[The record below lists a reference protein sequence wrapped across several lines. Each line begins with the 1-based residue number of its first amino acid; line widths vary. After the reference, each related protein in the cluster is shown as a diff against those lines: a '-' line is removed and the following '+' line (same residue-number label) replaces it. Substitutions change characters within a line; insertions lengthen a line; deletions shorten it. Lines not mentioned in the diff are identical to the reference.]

1 MQRRLI
7 TVIIFALVAAFAS
20 STILYRVISAKS
32 AQASN
37 SSATPI
43 YVAAHDLSAG
53 AMIGASDLRMAKWPG
68 PVNAQWLSR
77 REDLIG
83 RVLVVPINSGEPL
96 PDNRL
101 APKGAGAGF
110 ASGIPSGMR
119 VVPVHVDE
127 LTGLSRLIMAG
138 MHVDVLST
146 ESAGGAKVATRTI
159 LQNVK
164 VLSID
169 QSAERN
175 AKDKSSGAQSA
186 NLLVTP
192 HQAEVLSQAIA
203 QNRIQL
209 VLRNPL
215 DDSNI
220 VDAVVQEPKPAP
232 PVSHKVREV
241 TLPEKKVEAAA
252 APPPPPPLPT
262 IEIVHGSKRTVT
274 VVAAGV
280 VQNPSPS
287 QGISPEVTR

>member
-7 TVIIFALVAAFAS
+7 TVILFALAAAFAS

-37 SSATPI
+37 SSTTQI
-43 YVAAHDLSAG
+43 YVAAHDLNAG
-53 AMIGASDLRMAKWPG
+53 ALIGATDLRVAKWPG
-68 PVNAQWLSR
+68 SVSAQWVSR

-83 RVLVVPINSGEPL
+83 RALLVAINNGEPF

-101 APKGAGAGF
+101 AAKGAGVGF
-110 ASGIPSGMR
+110 ASGIPPGMR
-119 VVPVHVDE
+119 IVPVHVDE

-146 ESAGGAKVATRTI
+146 ESAGGSKAATRTI

-169 QSAERN
+169 QAAERN
-175 AKDKSSGAQSA
+175 AKDKSAGAQSA

-220 VDAVVQEPKPAP
+220 VEAVVQEPKPAA
-232 PVSHKVREV
+232 PVKQKVREV
-241 TLPEKKVEAAA
+241 PPLEKKIEVAV
-252 APPPPPPLPT
+252 APPAPLPT
-262 IEIVHGSKRTVT
+262 IEIVHGTKRTVT
-274 VVAAGV
+274 VVAAAA
-280 VQNPSPS
+280 QTPSPS
-287 QGISPEVTR
+287 QGASQEVTR

>member
-7 TVIIFALVAAFAS
+7 TVILFALVAAFAS
-20 STILYRVISAKS
+20 SMILYRVISAKS

-37 SSATPI
+37 PSATEI

-53 AMIGASDLRMAKWPG
+53 ALIGPADLRVEKWPG
-68 PVNAQWLSR
+68 SVSAQWVSR

-83 RVLVVPINSGEPL
+83 RPLLVAINSGEPF

-101 APKGAGAGF
+101 AAKGAGVGF
-110 ASGIPSGMR
+110 ASGIPPGMR

-127 LTGLSRLIMAG
+127 LSGLSRLIMTG

-169 QSAERN
+169 QAAQRN
-175 AKDKSSGAQSA
+175 AKDKSAGAQSA

-192 HQAEVLSQAIA
+192 HQAEILSQAIA

-220 VDAVVQEPKPAP
+220 VETVEPAPKPAP
-232 PVSHKVREV
+232 PVRKVREAPP
-241 TLPEKKVEAAA
+241 PEKKVEVAV
-252 APPPPPPLPT
+252 APPPPPPAPLPT

-274 VVAAGV
+274 VVSATAPTSV
-280 VQNPSPS
+280 PS
-287 QGISPEVTR
+287 QGASQEVTR

>member
-1 MQRRLI
+1 MQRRLL
-7 TVIIFALVAAFAS
+7 TVILFALVAAFAS
-20 STILYRVISAKS
+20 SMILYRVISAKS

-37 SSATPI
+37 PSTQI
-43 YVAAHDLSAG
+43 YVASHDMSAG
-53 AMIGASDLRMAKWPG
+53 SIIGVPDLRITKWPG
-68 PVNAQWLSR
+68 SVSAQWVSR
-77 REDLIG
+77 REDLVG
-83 RVLVVPINSGEPL
+83 RPLLVAINSGEPF

-101 APKGAGAGF
+101 AAKGAGVGF
-110 ASGIPSGMR
+110 ASGIPPGMR
-119 VVPVHVDE
+119 AVPVHVDE
-127 LTGLSRLIMAG
+127 LSGLSRLMMAG

-169 QSAERN
+169 QAPERN
-175 AKDKSSGAQSA
+175 AKDKSTGARSA

-192 HQAEVLSQAIA
+192 HQAEILSAAIA

-220 VDAVVQEPKPAP
+220 VETVEPKPS
-232 PVSHKVREV
+232 PVVRKVREV
-241 TLPEKKVEAAA
+241 PPPPEKKVEVAKA
-252 APPPPPPLPT
+252 PPPPPLPT

-274 VVAAGV
+274 VVSATPPN
-280 VQNPSPS
+280 QSPS
-287 QGISPEVTR
+287 DGASQEVTR

>member
-7 TVIIFALVAAFAS
+7 TVILFALVAAFAS
-20 STILYRVISAKS
+20 SMILYRVISAKS

-37 SSATPI
+37 PSATEI

-53 AMIGASDLRMAKWPG
+53 ALIGPADLRVAKWPG
-68 PVNAQWLSR
+68 SVNAQWVSR

-83 RVLVVPINSGEPL
+83 RPLLVAINSGEPF

-101 APKGAGAGF
+101 AAKGAGVGF
-110 ASGIPSGMR
+110 ASGIPPGMR

-169 QSAERN
+169 QAAQRN
-175 AKDKSSGAQSA
+175 AKDKSAGAQSA

-192 HQAEVLSQAIA
+192 HQAEILSQAIA

-220 VDAVVQEPKPAP
+220 VETVEPKPAP
-232 PVSHKVREV
+232 PVRKVREV
-241 TLPEKKVEAAA
+241 PPPEKKVEVAV
-252 APPPPPPLPT
+252 APPPPPPAPLPT

-274 VVAAGV
+274 VVSATAPTSVPG
-280 VQNPSPS
+280 QGAS
-287 QGISPEVTR
+287 QEVTR